1 MVEQIGDVIGRVSS
15 KASRSQPKNQ
25 LSFEYWRELN
35 AELQKARTP
44 QEKEAIWERYASEQ
58 AYHKP
63 PRRLRR
69 GSTLDRV
76 KFRPLDRNQRSRVMF
91 LAEKLDANSHQPG
104 QHGGCL
110 KRSGLHVLR
119 ILIFHFHNVHCGR
132 CDPSLE
138 TIAKAAGMAKSTVVT
153 ALKRLEAAGIIE
165 RIRRAQWIIQYGRK
179 RLVQW
184 SNAYLMNV
192 PNHYRDEDG
201 DYANSAKS
209 SESGNRRPTTAAD
222 IKDMPPMPE
231 NVAAALARL
240 GNTMADRFGR
250 EMARQEVR
258 LS

>member
-1 MVEQIGDVIGRVSS
+1 MVEQIGDVIERLND
-15 KASRSQPKNQ
+15 KTNRPQPKNQ

-35 AELQKARTP
+35 AELKKARTP
-44 QEKEAIWERYASEQ
+44 EEKDAVWERFSSGQ
-58 AYHKP
+58 AYQTP

-69 GSTLDRV
+69 GSTLDPV

-91 LAEKLDANSHQPG
+91 LAEKLDANTHEPG

-110 KRSGLHVLR
+110 KRSGLQVLR

-138 TIAKAAGMAKSTVVT
+138 TIAKAAGMAKSTVVA
-153 ALKRLEAAGIIE
+153 ALKRLEDAGIIE
-165 RIRRAQWIIQYGRK
+165 RIRRAQWTMEYGRK

-192 PNHYRDEDG
+192 PNQYRNEEG
-201 DYANSAKS
+201 DYAISAKG

-222 IKDMPPMPE
+222 IKNMPPMPE
-231 NVAAALARL
+231 NVAASLARL
-240 GNTMADRFGR
+240 GNTMADRFER
-250 EMARQEVR
+250 EMKRQ
-258 LS
+258 